1 MLICIFKIRILHA
14 SGLVESSQG
23 INSDAFFDMVTIGFC
38 SDVMTKKYNNRFK
51 VSFVQIISAFKSFY

>member
-1 MLICIFKIRILHA
+1 
-14 SGLVESSQG
+14 VESSQG